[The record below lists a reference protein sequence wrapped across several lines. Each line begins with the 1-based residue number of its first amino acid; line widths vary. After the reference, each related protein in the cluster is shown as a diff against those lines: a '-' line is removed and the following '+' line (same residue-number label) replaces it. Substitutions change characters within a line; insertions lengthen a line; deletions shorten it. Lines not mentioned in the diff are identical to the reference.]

1 MIITKIK
8 YKVKTDYKN
17 IEYNMSEFIF
27 DENRANELKEVNTR
41 IGIKDDLS
49 LEKNKTL
56 IFVYC
61 PPKVGSTT
69 IVSSLRLSASNK
81 ITVIHLH
88 NDVMLKVLFNIT
100 NTTVN
105 EIIHFNKFLGKNVY
119 VIDIYR
125 TPIEHKMSSFFENI
139 DTFHFNTSIE
149 NLKTYSIDRIM
160 KRFNYL
166 FPYLVTGD
174 YYRETYHIP
183 TQQHQS
189 FDFENKYL
197 LTEHNG
203 ITYIKLRLQDSNT
216 WRDIFKKILKMD
228 IYIVSD
234 YETDNKNTN
243 VKELYKHFKTNYKIP
258 KNFIDMI
265 KNSPQFLFYN
275 DINER
280 NEYFKSWE
288 EKSTTEEF
296 IPFDT
301 EEYDFYNKIS
311 TDNQHMNEIQDQH
324 YIDCGCTC
332 IACDRKRKILLEKAK
347 RGEKINDKII
357 HGKSK
362 TEYLMEK
369 IKNNTF
375 TILKKSNKPRKII
388 NNNFM
393 VQHHL

>member
-8 YKVKTDYKN
+8 YKVKTDY

-174 YYRETYHIP
+174 YYRDTYHIP

-311 TDNQHMNEIQDQH
+311 MDNQHMNEIQDQH

>member
-1 MIITKIK
+1 
-8 YKVKTDYKN
+8 
-17 IEYNMSEFIF
+17 MSEFMF
-27 DENRANELKEVNTR
+27 DENRTNDLKEVNIR

-49 LEKNKTL
+49 VEKNKTL

-69 IVSSLRLSASNK
+69 VVSSLRLSASNK

-119 VIDIYR
+119 VFDIYR
-125 TPIEHKMSSFFENI
+125 TPVEHKMSSFFENI

-149 NLKTYSIDRIM
+149 NLKTYSIDRVI

-166 FPYLVTGD
+166 FPYLVTCD

-183 TQQHQS
+183 VEKTE
-189 FDFENKYL
+189 FDFEKKYL

-203 ITYIKLRLQDSNT
+203 ITYVKLRLKDSHQ
-216 WRDIFKKILKMD
+216 WGHIFKEILQMD
-228 IYIVSD
+228 IYVVSD
-234 YETDNKNTN
+234 YETDSKNTN
-243 VKELYKHFKTNYKIP
+243 IKEVYKHFKTNYKIP
-258 KNFIDMI
+258 KNFIDTI

-275 DINER
+275 DIHER
-280 NEYFKSWE
+280 NEYLKTWEDKSV
-288 EKSTTEEF
+288 SDEF
-296 IPFDT
+296 TPFNP
-301 EEYDFYNKIS
+301 EEYEFYNKIS
-311 TDNQHMNEIQDQH
+311 MDNHHMNEIQDQH
-324 YIDCGCTC
+324 YIDCGCSC
-332 IACDRKRKILLEKAK
+332 IACDRKRNILLEKAK

-362 TEYLMEK
+362 TEYLIEK
-369 IKNNTF
+369 IKKNTFTKTISNTFGNSF

-388 NNNFM
+388 RNNFM

>member
-1 MIITKIK
+1 
-8 YKVKTDYKN
+8 
-17 IEYNMSEFIF
+17 MSEFIF
-27 DENRANELKEVNTR
+27 DETRINELKDVNRR
-41 IGIKDDLS
+41 IGIKHDLS
-49 LEKNKTL
+49 VEKNKTL

-81 ITVIHLH
+81 LTVIHLH
-88 NDVMLKVLFNIT
+88 NDIMLKVLFNVT

-105 EIIHFNKFLGKNVY
+105 EIIHFNKFLGKKVY

-125 TPIEHKMSSFFENI
+125 TPVEHKMSSFFENI
-139 DTFHFNTSIE
+139 DTFHFNSSIE
-149 NLKTYSIDRIM
+149 NLKTYSIDRLI

-166 FPYLVTGD
+166 FPHLVTGD
-174 YYRETYHIP
+174 YYRETYNIT
-183 TQQHQS
+183 TQQHAS

-197 LTEHNG
+197 LTEENG
-203 ITYIKLRLQDSNT
+203 ITYVKLRLKDSHA
-216 WRDIFKKILKMD
+216 WRDIFKNILKMD

-234 YETDNKNTN
+234 YETDNKNIN
-243 VKELYKHFKTNYKIP
+243 VKEVYKHFKTNYKIP
-258 KNFIDMI
+258 KNFIDII

-280 NEYFKSWE
+280 NEYLKTWEDKSV
-288 EKSTTEEF
+288 SDEF
-296 IPFDT
+296 TPFNP
-301 EEYDFYNKIS
+301 EEYEFYNKMS
-311 TDNQHMNEIQDQH
+311 MDNHHMNEIQDQH
-324 YIDCGCTC
+324 YIDCGCSC
-332 IACDRKRKILLEKAK
+332 IACDRKRKILLEKAR

-362 TEYLMEK
+362 AEYLMEK
-369 IKNNTF
+369 IKNNTFTNTF

-388 NNNFM
+388 KSNFM

>member
-1 MIITKIK
+1 
-8 YKVKTDYKN
+8 
-17 IEYNMSEFIF
+17 MSEFIF
-27 DENRANELKEVNTR
+27 NEIRINELKEVNTR
-41 IGIKDDLS
+41 IGIKDDLNV
-49 LEKNKTL
+49 EKNRTL
-56 IFVYC
+56 VFVYC
-61 PPKVGSTT
+61 LPKVGSTT

-81 ITVIHLH
+81 LTVIHLH

-100 NTTVN
+100 NTTVD
-105 EIIHFNKFLGKNVY
+105 EIIHFNKFLGKKVY

-125 TPIEHKMSSFFENI
+125 TPVEHKMSSFFENI
-139 DTFHFNTSIE
+139 DTFHFNTSTE
-149 NLKTYSIDRIM
+149 NLKTYSVDRIM

-166 FPYLVTGD
+166 FPHLVTGD

-183 TQQHQS
+183 TEQYTE

-197 LTEHNG
+197 LTQDKG
-203 ITYIKLRLQDSNT
+203 VTYVKLRLKDSHL
-216 WRDIFKKILKMD
+216 WRDIFKKILQMD

-234 YETDNKNTN
+234 YETDNKNI
-243 VKELYKHFKTNYKIP
+243 KEVYKKFKTNYKIP
-258 KNFIDMI
+258 KNFIDSI

-280 NEYFKSWE
+280 NEYLKTWE
-288 EKSTTEEF
+288 EKMESADF
-296 IPFDT
+296 VSFNT
-301 EEYDFYNKIS
+301 EEYEFYNKIS
-311 TDNQHMNEIQDQH
+311 MDNHHMNEIQDQH
-324 YIDCGCTC
+324 YIDSGCSC

-362 TEYLMEK
+362 TEYLIDK
-369 IKNNTF
+369 IKNNTFSETFSNTF

-388 NNNFM
+388 KSNFM

>member
-1 MIITKIK
+1 M
-8 YKVKTDYKN
+8 N
-17 IEYNMSEFIF
+17 EFIF
-27 DENRANELKEVNTR
+27 NETRINELKEVNTR

-49 LEKNKTL
+49 VEKNKTL

-69 IVSSLRLSASNK
+69 IVSSLRLCASNK
-81 ITVIHLH
+81 LTVIHLH

-105 EIIHFNKFLGKNVY
+105 EIIHFNKFLGKKVY

-139 DTFHFNTSIE
+139 DTFHFNTSTE
-149 NLKTYSIDRIM
+149 NLKTYSIDRII

-166 FPYLVTGD
+166 FPHLVVGD

-183 TQQHQS
+183 IQHME

-203 ITYIKLRLQDSNT
+203 IIYVKLRLKDSNA
-216 WRDIFKKILKMD
+216 WRDIFKKILQMD

-234 YETDNKNTN
+234 YETDNKNI
-243 VKELYKHFKTNYKIP
+243 KEVYKKFKTNYKIP
-258 KNFIDMI
+258 KNFIDSI

-275 DINER
+275 DNNER
-280 NEYFKSWE
+280 NEYLKTWE
-288 EKSTTEEF
+288 EKMEHGDFVSF
-296 IPFDT
+296 NT
-301 EEYDFYNKIS
+301 EEYEFYNKIS
-311 TDNQHMNEIQDQH
+311 MDNHHMNEIQDQH
-324 YIDCGCTC
+324 YIDSGCSC
-332 IACDRKRKILLEKAK
+332 IACDRKRKILLEKVK

-362 TEYLMEK
+362 TEYLIDK
-369 IKNNTF
+369 IKNNTFSDTF

-388 NNNFM
+388 KSNFM

>member
-1 MIITKIK
+1 
-8 YKVKTDYKN
+8 
-17 IEYNMSEFIF
+17 MSEFIF
-27 DENRANELKEVNTR
+27 DETRKNELKEVNTR

-49 LEKNKTL
+49 VEKNKTL

-69 IVSSLRLSASNK
+69 VVSSLRLSASNK
-81 ITVIHLH
+81 VTVIHLH
-88 NDVMLKVLFNIT
+88 NDVMLKVLFNVT

-105 EIIHFNKFLGKNVY
+105 EIIHFNRFLGKKVY

-149 NLKTYSIDRIM
+149 NLKTYSIDRVI

-166 FPYLVTGD
+166 FPHLVTGD

-183 TQQHQS
+183 TQQHTS

-197 LTEHNG
+197 LTQHNG
-203 ITYIKLRLQDSNT
+203 IIYIKLRLKDSHA
-216 WRDIFKKILKMD
+216 WRDIFKKILQMD

-234 YETDNKNTN
+234 YETDNKNI
-243 VKELYKHFKTNYKIP
+243 KEVYKKFKTNYKIP
-258 KNFIDMI
+258 KNFIDII

-280 NEYFKSWE
+280 NEYLKTWEDKSV
-288 EKSTTEEF
+288 SDEF
-296 IPFDT
+296 TSFNP
-301 EEYDFYNKIS
+301 EEYEFYNKIS
-311 TDNQHMNEIQDQH
+311 MDNQHMNEIQDQH
-324 YIDCGCTC
+324 YIDCGCSC

-375 TILKKSNKPRKII
+375 TNSFSILKKSNKPRKII
-388 NNNFM
+388 KSNFM

>member
-1 MIITKIK
+1 
-8 YKVKTDYKN
+8 
-17 IEYNMSEFIF
+17 MSEFIF
-27 DENRANELKEVNTR
+27 DETRKNELKEVNTR
-41 IGIKDDLS
+41 IGIKDDLNI
-49 LEKNKTL
+49 EKNKTL

-105 EIIHFNKFLGKNVY
+105 EMIHFNKFLGKKVY

-149 NLKTYSIDRIM
+149 NLKTYSIERAI

-166 FPYLVTGD
+166 FPHLVTGD

-183 TQQHQS
+183 TEQHQS

-197 LTEHNG
+197 LTEDNG
-203 ITYIKLRLQDSNT
+203 ITYVKLRLQDSHE
-216 WRDIFKKILKMD
+216 WRDIFKKILQMD

-243 VKELYKHFKTNYKIP
+243 VKEVYKHFKTNYKIP
-258 KNFIDMI
+258 KNFIDSI

-280 NEYFKSWE
+280 NEYLKTWE
-288 EKSTTEEF
+288 EKSKTEEF

-311 TDNQHMNEIQDQH
+311 IDNQYMNEIQDQH
-324 YIDCGCTC
+324 YIDCGCSC

-375 TILKKSNKPRKII
+375 TNSFRILKKSNKPRKII
-388 NNNFM
+388 KNNFM

>member
-1 MIITKIK
+1 
-8 YKVKTDYKN
+8 
-17 IEYNMSEFIF
+17 
-27 DENRANELKEVNTR
+27 
-41 IGIKDDLS
+41 
-49 LEKNKTL
+49 
-56 IFVYC
+56 
-61 PPKVGSTT
+61 
-69 IVSSLRLSASNK
+69 
-81 ITVIHLH
+81 
-88 NDVMLKVLFNIT
+88 
-100 NTTVN
+100 
-105 EIIHFNKFLGKNVY
+105 
-119 VIDIYR
+119 
-125 TPIEHKMSSFFENI
+125 MSSFFENI

-149 NLKTYSIDRIM
+149 NLKTYSIDRLV

-166 FPYLVTGD
+166 FPHLVTGD
-174 YYRETYHIP
+174 YYRETYNIP
-183 TQQHQS
+183 TEQNTQ

-203 ITYIKLRLQDSNT
+203 ITYVKLRLQDSRA
-216 WRDIFKKILKMD
+216 WRDIFKKLLQMD

-234 YETDNKNTN
+234 YETDNKNII
-243 VKELYKHFKTNYKIP
+243 VKEVYKNFKTNYKIP
-258 KNFIDMI
+258 KNFIHTI

-280 NEYFKSWE
+280 NEYLKTWE
-288 EKSTTEEF
+288 EKSTTEDF
-296 IPFDT
+296 TPFHS
-301 EEYDFYNKIS
+301 EEYNFYNKIS
-311 TDNQHMNEIQDQH
+311 MDNHHMNEIQDQH

-332 IACDRKRKILLEKAK
+332 IACNRKRNILLEKAK

-388 NNNFM
+388 NSNFM

>member
-1 MIITKIK
+1 M
-8 YKVKTDYKN
+8 
-17 IEYNMSEFIF
+17 
-27 DENRANELKEVNTR
+27 
-41 IGIKDDLS
+41 
-49 LEKNKTL
+49 
-56 IFVYC
+56 
-61 PPKVGSTT
+61 
-69 IVSSLRLSASNK
+69 
-81 ITVIHLH
+81 
-88 NDVMLKVLFNIT
+88 
-100 NTTVN
+100 
-105 EIIHFNKFLGKNVY
+105 
-119 VIDIYR
+119 
-125 TPIEHKMSSFFENI
+125 
-139 DTFHFNTSIE
+139 
-149 NLKTYSIDRIM
+149 
-160 KRFNYL
+160 
-166 FPYLVTGD
+166 FPHLVTGD

-183 TQQHQS
+183 TEQHTS

-197 LTEHNG
+197 LTEDNG
-203 ITYIKLRLQDSNT
+203 ITYVKLRLQDSHE
-216 WRDIFKKILKMD
+216 WRDIFKKILQMD

-243 VKELYKHFKTNYKIP
+243 VKEVYKHFKTNYKIP
-258 KNFIDMI
+258 KNFIDSI

-280 NEYFKSWE
+280 NEYLKTWE
-288 EKSTTEEF
+288 EKSKTEEF

-311 TDNQHMNEIQDQH
+311 IDNQYMNEIQDQH
-324 YIDCGCTC
+324 YIDCGCSC

-375 TILKKSNKPRKII
+375 TNSFRILKKSNKPRKII
-388 NNNFM
+388 KNNFM

>member
-1 MIITKIK
+1 
-8 YKVKTDYKN
+8 
-17 IEYNMSEFIF
+17 MSEFIF
-27 DENRANELKEVNTR
+27 DETRKNELKEVNTR
-41 IGIKDDLS
+41 IGIKDDLNI
-49 LEKNKTL
+49 EKNKTL

-105 EIIHFNKFLGKNVY
+105 EMIHFNKFLGKKVY

-149 NLKTYSIDRIM
+149 NLKTYSIERAI

-166 FPYLVTGD
+166 FPHLVTGD

-183 TQQHQS
+183 TEQHTS

-197 LTEHNG
+197 LTEDNG
-203 ITYIKLRLQDSNT
+203 ITYVKLRLQDSHE
-216 WRDIFKKILKMD
+216 WRDIFKKILQMD

-243 VKELYKHFKTNYKIP
+243 VKEVYKHFKTNYKIP
-258 KNFIDMI
+258 KNFIDSI

-280 NEYFKSWE
+280 NEYLKTWE
-288 EKSTTEEF
+288 EKSKTEEF

-311 TDNQHMNEIQDQH
+311 IDNQYMNEIQDQH
-324 YIDCGCTC
+324 YIDCGCSC

-375 TILKKSNKPRKII
+375 TNSFRILKKSNKPRKII
-388 NNNFM
+388 KNNFM

>member
-1 MIITKIK
+1 
-8 YKVKTDYKN
+8 
-17 IEYNMSEFIF
+17 MSEFIF
-27 DENRANELKEVNTR
+27 DETRINELKEVNSR
-41 IGIKDDLS
+41 IGLKDDLNV
-49 LEKNKTL
+49 EKNKIL

-69 IVSSLRLSASNK
+69 VVSSLRISASNK
-81 ITVIHLH
+81 LTVIHLH
-88 NDVMLKVLFNIT
+88 NDIMLKVLFNIT

-105 EIIHFNKFLGKNVY
+105 EIIHFNKFLGKKVY

-125 TPIEHKMSSFFENI
+125 TPVEHKMSSFFENI

-149 NLKTYSIDRIM
+149 NLKTYSIDRLI

-166 FPYLVTGD
+166 FPHLVTGD
-174 YYRETYHIP
+174 YYRETYNIP

-197 LTEHNG
+197 LTEQNG
-203 ITYIKLRLQDSNT
+203 ITYVKLRLKDSHV
-216 WRDIFKKILKMD
+216 WKDIFKKILQMD

-234 YETDNKNTN
+234 YETDNKNI
-243 VKELYKHFKTNYKIP
+243 KEVYKYFKTNYKIP
-258 KNFIDMI
+258 KNFIDTI

-275 DINER
+275 DIHER
-280 NEYFKSWE
+280 NEYLKTWENKSV
-288 EKSTTEEF
+288 SDEF
-296 IPFDT
+296 TPFHI

-311 TDNQHMNEIQDQH
+311 MDNHYMNEIQDQH
-324 YIDCGCTC
+324 YIDCGCSC

-362 TEYLMEK
+362 TEYLIDK
-369 IKNNTF
+369 IKNNSF

-388 NNNFM
+388 KSNFM
-393 VQHHL
+393 VQHHLS

>member
-1 MIITKIK
+1 
-8 YKVKTDYKN
+8 
-17 IEYNMSEFIF
+17 MSEFIF
-27 DENRANELKEVNTR
+27 DDTRRKELKEVNTR

-49 LEKNKTL
+49 VEKNKTL

-125 TPIEHKMSSFFENI
+125 TQVEHKMSSFFENI

-149 NLKTYSIDRIM
+149 ILKTYPIERII

-174 YYRETYHIP
+174 YYREIYNIP
-183 TQQHQS
+183 VEKTE
-189 FDFENKYL
+189 FDFENKYI
-197 LTEHNG
+197 LTHHKG
-203 ITYIKLRLQDSNT
+203 VVYVKLRLKDSHL
-216 WRDIFKKILKMD
+216 WGDIFKKILQMD
-228 IYIVSD
+228 IYIVTD
-234 YETDNKNTN
+234 YETDSKNI
-243 VKELYKHFKTNYKIP
+243 KEVYKNFKANYKIP
-258 KNFIDMI
+258 KNFIDII

-280 NEYFKSWE
+280 NEYLKTWEDKSV
-288 EKSTTEEF
+288 SDEF
-296 IPFDT
+296 TPFNL
-301 EEYDFYNKIS
+301 EEYEFYNKIS
-311 TDNQHMNEIQDQH
+311 MDNHHMNEIQDQH
-324 YIDCGCTC
+324 YIDSGCSC

-362 TEYLMEK
+362 TEYLIEK
-369 IKNNTF
+369 IKNNTFTNTFSNSF

-388 NNNFM
+388 KSNFM

>member
-1 MIITKIK
+1 
-8 YKVKTDYKN
+8 
-17 IEYNMSEFIF
+17 
-27 DENRANELKEVNTR
+27 
-41 IGIKDDLS
+41 
-49 LEKNKTL
+49 
-56 IFVYC
+56 
-61 PPKVGSTT
+61 
-69 IVSSLRLSASNK
+69 
-81 ITVIHLH
+81 
-88 NDVMLKVLFNIT
+88 MLKVLFNIS
-100 NTTVN
+100 NTTVS
-105 EIIHFNKFLGKNVY
+105 EIIHFNKFLGKKVY

-125 TPIEHKMSSFFENI
+125 TPVEHKMSSFFENI

-149 NLKTYSIDRIM
+149 NLKTYSIDRLV

-166 FPYLVTGD
+166 FPHLVTGD
-174 YYRETYHIP
+174 YYRETYNIP
-183 TQQHQS
+183 TQQNTQ

-197 LTEHNG
+197 LTQHNG
-203 ITYIKLRLQDSNT
+203 ITYVKLRLQDSCA
-216 WRDIFKKILKMD
+216 WRDIFKKLLQID

-234 YETDNKNTN
+234 YETDNKNII
-243 VKELYKHFKTNYKIP
+243 VKEVYKNFKTNYKIP

-280 NEYFKSWE
+280 NEYLKTWE
-288 EKSTTEEF
+288 EKSTTEDF
-296 IPFDT
+296 TPFHS

-311 TDNQHMNEIQDQH
+311 MDNHHMNEIQDQH

-332 IACDRKRKILLEKAK
+332 IACNRKRNILLEKAK
-347 RGEKINDKII
+347 GGEKINDKII

-388 NNNFM
+388 KSNFM

>member
-1 MIITKIK
+1 
-8 YKVKTDYKN
+8 
-17 IEYNMSEFIF
+17 MSEFIF
-27 DENRANELKEVNTR
+27 DETRKNELKEVNTR
-41 IGIKDDLS
+41 IGIKDDLNI
-49 LEKNKTL
+49 EKNKTL

-105 EIIHFNKFLGKNVY
+105 EIIHFNKFLGKKVY

-149 NLKTYSIDRIM
+149 NLKTYSIERAI

-166 FPYLVTGD
+166 FPHLVTGD

-183 TQQHQS
+183 TEQHTS

-197 LTEHNG
+197 LTEDNG
-203 ITYIKLRLQDSNT
+203 ITYVKLRLQDSHE
-216 WRDIFKKILKMD
+216 WRDIFKKILQMD

-243 VKELYKHFKTNYKIP
+243 VKEVYKHFKTNYKIP
-258 KNFIDMI
+258 KNFIDSI

-275 DINER
+275 DTNER
-280 NEYFKSWE
+280 NEYLKTWE
-288 EKSTTEEF
+288 EKSKTEEF

-311 TDNQHMNEIQDQH
+311 IDNQYMNEIQDQH
-324 YIDCGCTC
+324 YIDCGCSC

-375 TILKKSNKPRKII
+375 TNSFRILKKSNKPRKII
-388 NNNFM
+388 KNNFM

>member
-1 MIITKIK
+1 
-8 YKVKTDYKN
+8 
-17 IEYNMSEFIF
+17 MSEFIF
-27 DENRANELKEVNTR
+27 DETRINELKEVNSR

-49 LEKNKTL
+49 VEKNKT
-56 IFVYC
+56 IVFVYC

-81 ITVIHLH
+81 VTVIHLH
-88 NDVMLKVLFNIT
+88 NDVMLKVLFNIS
-100 NTTVN
+100 NATVN
-105 EIIHFNKFLGKNVY
+105 EIIHFNKFLGKKVY

-125 TPIEHKMSSFFENI
+125 TQIEHKMSSFFENI
-139 DTFHFNTSIE
+139 DTFHFNTRIE
-149 NLKTYSIDRIM
+149 NLKTYSIDRVI

-166 FPYLVTGD
+166 FPHLVTCD

-183 TQQHQS
+183 TQQYTS

-203 ITYIKLRLQDSNT
+203 ITYVKLRLQDSNA
-216 WRDIFKKILKMD
+216 WRDIFKKLLQMD
-228 IYIVSD
+228 IYIVND
-234 YETDNKNTN
+234 YESDNKNTN
-243 VKELYKHFKTNYKIP
+243 VKEMYKIFKTNYKIP
-258 KNFIDMI
+258 QNFIDSI

-280 NEYFKSWE
+280 NEYLKSWE
-288 EKSTTEEF
+288 GKSSTCEF

-301 EEYDFYNKIS
+301 EEYDFYNKMS
-311 TDNQHMNEIQDQH
+311 MDNQHMNEIQDQH

-332 IACDRKRKILLEKAK
+332 IACERKRKILLEKAK

-375 TILKKSNKPRKII
+375 SNSFSILKKSNKPRKII
-388 NNNFM
+388 KNNFM

>member
-1 MIITKIK
+1 
-8 YKVKTDYKN
+8 
-17 IEYNMSEFIF
+17 MSEFIF
-27 DENRANELKEVNTR
+27 DETRINELKEVNSR
-41 IGIKDDLS
+41 IGLKDDLNV
-49 LEKNKTL
+49 EKNKIL

-69 IVSSLRLSASNK
+69 VVSSLRISASNK
-81 ITVIHLH
+81 LTVIHLH
-88 NDVMLKVLFNIT
+88 NDIMLKVLFNIT

-105 EIIHFNKFLGKNVY
+105 EIIHFNKFLGKKVY

-125 TPIEHKMSSFFENI
+125 TPVEHKMSSFFENI

-149 NLKTYSIDRIM
+149 NLKTYSIDRLI

-166 FPYLVTGD
+166 FPHLVTGD
-174 YYRETYHIP
+174 YYRETYNIP

-197 LTEHNG
+197 LTEQNG
-203 ITYIKLRLQDSNT
+203 ITYVKLRLKDSHV
-216 WRDIFKKILKMD
+216 WKDIFKKILQMD

-234 YETDNKNTN
+234 YETDNKNI
-243 VKELYKHFKTNYKIP
+243 KEVYKNFKTNYKIP
-258 KNFIDMI
+258 KNFIDTI

-275 DINER
+275 DIHER
-280 NEYFKSWE
+280 NEYLKTWENKSV
-288 EKSTTEEF
+288 SDEF
-296 IPFDT
+296 TPFHI

-311 TDNQHMNEIQDQH
+311 MDNHYMNEIQDQH
-324 YIDCGCTC
+324 YIDCGCSC

-362 TEYLMEK
+362 TEYLIDK
-369 IKNNTF
+369 IKNNSF

-388 NNNFM
+388 KSNFM
-393 VQHHL
+393 VQHHLS